1 MSATTQSL
9 NAPNAQIAR
18 ALDRIRALLRNRFA
32 LAGIALVLVI
42 AIVASVVIVR
52 SRAATTYTTQPVVQ
66 QTLVQSVSASGT
78 VNPQN
83 TVTVGSQI
91 SGTISEI
98 DVDYNSR
105 VHKGE
110 VLARIDPSTLQAQLD
125 QAQASLAQAQDQAA
139 AQADAAA
146 SDQAG
151 IPAAGAG
158 VTKAQSALA
167 LAQSAL
173 QRDESLLVQ
182 GYVSRVQVQTDQDSV
197 VSAQAA
203 LETAQS
209 QASQASSSAAGGGA
223 STAAAQEAAVA
234 QGAAVQQDS
243 LSLQRSVI
251 TSPVDGTVIA
261 RDVSVGQTVAASLQ
275 TPTLFTIAQDLTK
288 MEVDVAVGE
297 PDIGSVRAGESVS
310 FTVLAYPNQLFHGV
324 VTQVRVNP
332 TTVNNVVTY
341 TVVTKVDN
349 PQGKLL
355 PGMTATATINV
366 ASAPNALVVPLQA
379 LQYHP
384 RGGSGRRPQTVSAQT
399 QSGASTASPWGQ
411 TAQSSSTQT
420 IVAGGTGTIFVDAGG
435 TLVPVAVHVNLITG
449 TQAAVTPLRGSLAA
463 GDAIVIA
470 DSGSTRAHR
479 TATTSSP
486 TSAFGGTRGIH

>member
-1 MSATTQSL
+1 MSASSQSL
-9 NAPNAQIAR
+9 TAPNAQIAR
-18 ALDRIRALLRNRFA
+18 ALERLRALLRNRLA
-32 LAGIALVLVI
+32 LGGLAVLLAL
-42 AIVASVVIVR
+42 AIVASIVTV
-52 SRAATTYTTQPVVQ
+52 RAHATPTYATEPVVR
-66 QTLVQSVSASGT
+66 QTLVQSISASGT

-83 TVTVGSQI
+83 SVTVGSQI

-105 VHKGE
+105 VRKGQ

-139 AQADAAA
+139 AQAAMAA
-146 SDQAG
+146 SDQAA
-151 IPAAGAG
+151 IPAAGAS
-158 VTKAQSALA
+158 VTKAQSTLA
-167 LAQSAL
+167 LAQSTL
-173 QRDESLLVQ
+173 QRDQSLLAQ
-182 GYVSRVQVQTDQDSV
+182 GYVSRAQVQTDRDGV
-197 VSAQAA
+197 VGAQAA

-209 QASQASSSAAGGGA
+209 QSSQASSVAAGGGA
-223 STAAAQEAAVA
+223 STAAAQEATAA
-234 QGAAVQQDS
+234 QAAAVRQNS
-243 LSLQRSVI
+243 LNLQRSVI

-297 PDIGSVRAGESVS
+297 PDIGAVRAGESVN
-310 FTVLAYPNQLFHGV
+310 FTVLAYPGQAFHGV

-341 TVVTKVDN
+341 VVVTKVDN

-355 PGMTATATINV
+355 PGMTATATIDV

-384 RGGSGRRPQTVSAQT
+384 YGAYGRGPQAPAQT
-399 QSGASTASPWGQ
+399 PSNASAGSPWGQ
-411 TAQSSSTQT
+411 AAQSSSTQI
-420 IVAGGTGTIFVDAGG
+420 IVAGGTGMLFVDAGG
-435 TLVPVAVHVNLITG
+435 RPARVPVRIDLVNG

-463 GDAIVIA
+463 GDAVVIA
-470 DSGSTRAHR
+470 DSGGTRAHR
-479 TATTSSP
+479 TAVSSP
-486 TSAFGGTRGIH
+486 A